1 MIINEYT
8 LLQKMVL
15 LKYGILEQM
24 DTKEHLKREKN
35 VLLIL

>member
-8 LLQKMVL
+8 LLQKMEL

-24 DTKEHLKREKN
+24 DIKEHLKREKN